1 MILLSQRA
9 LGTSD
14 ADHHLFV
21 DRNRELKRV
30 DRALKLGLNVY
41 VHGPPGIG
49 RTSFL
54 RQIQRGRP
62 EARYARLH
70 GFDTLT
76 ERLEEVERGLTG
88 QRRSTRVDPN
98 SWAVTIEKL
107 SDTRYKS
114 AEDPYEHLQ
123 AAATKLPDNPPPVM
137 LVDDLDK
144 KGIVGMFGRL
154 RDQAWELPIQWVVS
168 GTSVSL
174 DPPADTFFDV
184 VVVLERFDSEELQD
198 LLRRRTETGSPVQRD
213 TLKVMSESTL
223 EAISPC
229 TPRRALSVL
238 RDLYLSDDLE
248 YEASRL
254 EEMQKVRSLLKP
266 TAIKVLDALGERGPT
281 YAGDEQLLAEVGVT
295 RSRVVQILAELEA
308 QGMVTAERSGR
319 RKLYRTDPK
328 RSTSTAPASFAAQEA
343 P

>member
-14 ADHHLFV
+14 ADHDLFV

-41 VHGPPGIG
+41 VCGPPGIG

-88 QRRSTRVDPN
+88 QRSLRRVDPN

-107 SDTRYKS
+107 SGTRYKS

-123 AAATKLPDNPPPVM
+123 AAARNFQTIPH
-137 LVDDLDK
+137 
-144 KGIVGMFGRL
+144 R
-154 RDQAWELPIQWVVS
+154 
-168 GTSVSL
+168 
-174 DPPADTFFDV
+174 
-184 VVVLERFDSEELQD
+184 
-198 LLRRRTETGSPVQRD
+198 
-213 TLKVMSESTL
+213 
-223 EAISPC
+223 
-229 TPRRALSVL
+229 
-238 RDLYLSDDLE
+238 
-248 YEASRL
+248 
-254 EEMQKVRSLLKP
+254 
-266 TAIKVLDALGERGPT
+266 
-281 YAGDEQLLAEVGVT
+281 
-295 RSRVVQILAELEA
+295 
-308 QGMVTAERSGR
+308 
-319 RKLYRTDPK
+319 
-328 RSTSTAPASFAAQEA
+328 
-343 P
+343 